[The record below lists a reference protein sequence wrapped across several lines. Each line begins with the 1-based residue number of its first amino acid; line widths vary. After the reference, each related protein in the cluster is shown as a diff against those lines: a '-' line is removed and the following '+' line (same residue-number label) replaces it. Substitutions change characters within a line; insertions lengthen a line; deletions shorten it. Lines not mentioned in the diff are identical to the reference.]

1 MISRQYRIF
10 MKTRIEVKSLDT
22 GKVVSSHEENRRMT
36 AKEIERAKRDCLRY
50 LDPKK
55 VSTPKVTYID

>member
-1 MISRQYRIF
+1 

-22 GKVVSSHEENRRMT
+22 GKVVSSHKVILPMT

-50 LDPKK
+50 LDPKR

>member
-1 MISRQYRIF
+1 

-22 GKVVSSHEENRRMT
+22 GKVVSSHEENSRMT